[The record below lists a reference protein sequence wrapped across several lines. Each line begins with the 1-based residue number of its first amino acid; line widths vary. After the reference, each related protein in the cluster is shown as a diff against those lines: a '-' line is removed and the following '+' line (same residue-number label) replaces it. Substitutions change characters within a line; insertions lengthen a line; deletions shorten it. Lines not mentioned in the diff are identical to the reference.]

1 MSDTPAVSEPADTP
15 HEAGPRR
22 WLMDWSDDRKRTV
35 FLVIYGLSLL
45 ITATAIWMVAK
56 APGST
61 GAGERDLAS
70 RAVLGV
76 LVVNLVLIVGLAVV
90 VGRRAFGLFRRR
102 TDAGARLH
110 LRFVTLFSL
119 VALVPAILIALVFGV
134 LVNRGVDQWFSGN
147 VQSAVENGATIGRA
161 YLDDVSAEMDGDI
174 LVIADQLTGVRPL
187 LGNRIQFSDALL
199 QVGQLF
205 GYPAIY
211 ILDDTGAVLASGES
225 PDAPPYVAPSQEAL
239 EEASVAGA
247 QPAQQVTETPDAV
260 RSVMALPTYGDAY
273 LYLVRPLKPGLLA
286 QMRNGEES
294 ILAYREAQDSRARI
308 QAAFALSYIETALL
322 VLVGAVWL
330 GMSAASSISGPIGR
344 LVLAADRVAGGD
356 LTARVDGD
364 DGPGEIK
371 TLSAAFNRMTDDLAA
386 QQAALRAA
394 SEEATGRSRFIE
406 TVLSGVS
413 AGVIGLDRL
422 RRVSAINDS
431 AAELLSLDGADVIG
445 QPLGEVSPELSELAG
460 RAEAHIEEEID
471 VTLEGETRRL
481 RVRIEGGVGGEMVL
495 TFDDITRLV
504 TAQRNA
510 AWRDVARR
518 IAHEI
523 KNPLTP
529 IQLSAERL
537 RRRYRSQVVD
547 DVEVFDRCTETI
559 IRQVGDIGRMVDEF
573 SSFAR
578 MPAPRFTSSDPAE
591 LLREAVFAQRVAAAD
606 IGVDLIEPLP
616 KAIIHAD
623 RPMIGQALANI
634 LKNAGEAVAARRAA
648 DPRPEDDVRPGVSAR
663 LDIQDGMAVFV
674 IEDDGPGLPAKD
686 RDRLTEPY
694 VTTRDKGTGLGL
706 AIVKRICEEHGGEL
720 KLADAEALSGARI
733 SLIFPLK
740 SQQQSTGK
748 SGGEGVSTA
757 RRTTS
762 GTESSEAS

>member
-1 MSDTPAVSEPADTP
+1 MTDTPPADAETGP
-15 HEAGPRR
+15 AADRRGVGRWFAGWSEERR
-22 WLMDWSDDRKRTV
+22 RNT
-35 FLVIYGLSLL
+35 FLVVYTLAFL
-45 ITATAIWMVAK
+45 ITVAAIWLVAV
-56 APGST
+56 APGSSGE
-61 GAGERDLAS
+61 GARATAS
-70 RAVLGV
+70 QAVLIILGA
-76 LVVNLVLIVGLAVV
+76 NLLLIGGLAIV
-90 VGRRAFGLFRRR
+90 VGQRALSLFRRR

-119 VALVPAILIALVFGV
+119 VALVPAVLVALVFGV
-134 LVNRGVDQWFSGN
+134 LVNRGVDQWFSEN
-147 VQSAVENGATIGRA
+147 VKSAVDNGAHIGRA
-161 YLDDVSAEMDGDI
+161 YTQDVSREIDGD
-174 LVIADQLTGVRPL
+174 LAVIGEQLESIRPL
-187 LGNRIQFSDALL
+187 LSNRVQFSDALT

-211 ILDDTGAVLASGES
+211 ILGEDGEVLASGEG
-225 PDAPPYVAPSQEAL
+225 PTAPPYFAPSVAAL
-239 EEASVAGA
+239 EEASAREEPSV
-247 QPAQQVTETPDAV
+247 QQVTKGPDAI
-260 RSVMALPTYGDAY
+260 RGIMAFPAYGNAY
-273 LYLVRPLKPGLLA
+273 LYVVRPLRPGLIDQLA
-286 QMRNGEES
+286 AAEES
-294 ILAYREAQDSRARI
+294 IVAYREAEDSRQRI
-308 QAAFALSYIETALL
+308 QAAFALSYFETALL
-322 VLVGAVWL
+322 VLVGAIWL
-330 GMSAASSISGPIGR
+330 GMGAASAISGPIGR
-344 LVLAADRVAGGD
+344 LAEAADRVAGGD
-356 LTARVDGD
+356 LTARVDAA

-371 TLSAAFNRMTDDLAA
+371 TLSAAFNRMTGDLEA

-413 AGVIGLDRL
+413 AGVIGLDRQ
-422 RRVSAINDS
+422 RRVSVINDS
-431 AAELLSLDGADVIG
+431 AVELLAIRDADIIG
-445 QPLGEVSPELSELAG
+445 RPLGEVSPELSELAG

-471 VTLEGETRRL
+471 VSLEGETRRL

-578 MPAPRFTSSDPAE
+578 MPAPRFAAVDPAE
-591 LLREAVFAQRVAAAD
+591 LLREAVFAQRVAASD
-606 IGVDLIEPLP
+606 IGVELLEPLP
-616 KAIIHAD
+616 KAVLHAD

-634 LKNAGEAVAARRAA
+634 LKNAGEAVAARRAIA
-648 DPRPEDDVRPGVSAR
+648 PREDDADHPGISAR
-663 LDIQDGMAVFV
+663 LSVEDDTATFV
-674 IEDDGPGLPAKD
+674 IEDDGMGLPPKD

-694 VTTRDKGTGLGL
+694 VTTREKGTGLGL

-720 KLADAEALSGARI
+720 KLADAETLSGARVC
-733 SLIFPLK
+733 LIFPLK
-740 SQQQSTGK
+740 SQPKSTGAAGAK
-748 SGGEGVSTA
+748 DA
-757 RRTTS
+757 K
-762 GTESSEAS
+762 ASRSPTVPAAE

>member
-1 MSDTPAVSEPADTP
+1 MTDTPAADAEPAPPADRRGAVRWF
-15 HEAGPRR
+15 AGWSEERR
-22 WLMDWSDDRKRTV
+22 RNSFLLAYAV
-35 FLVIYGLSLL
+35 AFLVTAAAIWLVAVSPGASGEGARAAASQAVLAILAVNLLL
-45 ITATAIWMVAK
+45 I
-56 APGST
+56 G
-61 GAGERDLAS
+61 
-70 RAVLGV
+70 
-76 LVVNLVLIVGLAVV
+76 GLATV
-90 VGRRAFGLFRRR
+90 VGRRALLLFRRR

-110 LRFVTLFSL
+110 LRFVALFSM
-119 VALVPAILIALVFGV
+119 VALIPAVLIALVFGV
-134 LVNRGVDQWFSGN
+134 LVNRGVDQWFSAN
-147 VQSAVENGATIGRA
+147 VQSAVKNGALIGDA
-161 YLDDVSAEMDGDI
+161 YLDDVSNEMDGD
-174 LVIADQLTGVRPL
+174 LAVISEQLGSVRPL
-187 LGNRIQFSDALL
+187 FANRIQFSDAL
-199 QVGQLF
+199 GQIAELF

-211 ILDDTGAVLASGES
+211 ILGPDGEVLASGEMHG
-225 PDAPPYVAPSQEAL
+225 APPYVAPPRAVLEAAA
-239 EEASVAGA
+239 EGGS
-247 QPAQQVTETPDAV
+247 PPQQVTENPDAV
-260 RSVMALPTYGDAY
+260 RTLAALPAYGEAY
-273 LYLVRPLKPGLLA
+273 LYLVRPLKPGLIA

-294 ILAYREAQDSRARI
+294 IVAFREAEESRARI
-308 QAAFALSYIETALL
+308 QAAFALGYLETALL

-330 GMSAASSISGPIGR
+330 GMGAASAISAPIGR
-344 LVLAADRVAGGD
+344 LVEAADKVAGGD
-356 LTARVDGD
+356 LSARVDD
-364 DGPGEIK
+364 KDGPGEIK
-371 TLSAAFNRMTDDLAA
+371 TLSAAFNRMTGDLEA

-413 AGVIGLDRL
+413 AGVIGLDRR

-431 AAELLSLDGADVIG
+431 AVELLAIRDPAIIG
-445 QPLGEVSPELSELAG
+445 RPLGEVSPELSELAA

-471 VTLEGETRRL
+471 VSLEGETRRL

-578 MPAPRFTSSDPAE
+578 MPAPRFTACDPAE
-591 LLREAVFAQRVAAAD
+591 LLREAVFAQRVAAAAV
-606 IGVDLIEPLP
+606 GVELIEPLP
-616 KAIIHAD
+616 NIVLHAD
-623 RPMIGQALANI
+623 RPMVGQALTNI
-634 LKNAGEAVAARRAA
+634 LKNAGEAVSARRAIA
-648 DPRPEDDVRPGVSAR
+648 PREGDGDRPGISAR
-663 LDIQDGMAVFV
+663 LLIEDESAVFV
-674 IEDDGPGLPAKD
+674 IEDDGMGLPAKD

-694 VTTRDKGTGLGL
+694 VTTREKGTGLGL

-720 KLADAEALSGARI
+720 KLADAETLAGARVC
-733 SLIFPLK
+733 LIFPLK
-740 SQQQSTGK
+740 SQPKPTG
-748 SGGEGVSTA
+748 TA
-757 RRTTS
+757 GTKDAKASRSRTVPAA
-762 GTESSEAS
+762 E

>member
-1 MSDTPAVSEPADTP
+1 MTDTPAADAEPAPPADRRGAVRWF
-15 HEAGPRR
+15 AGWSEERR
-22 WLMDWSDDRKRTV
+22 RNSFLLAYAV
-35 FLVIYGLSLL
+35 AFLVTAAAIWLVAVSPGASGEGARAAASQAVLAILAVNLLL
-45 ITATAIWMVAK
+45 I
-56 APGST
+56 G
-61 GAGERDLAS
+61 
-70 RAVLGV
+70 
-76 LVVNLVLIVGLAVV
+76 GLATV
-90 VGRRAFGLFRRR
+90 VGRRALLLFRRR

-110 LRFVTLFSL
+110 LRFVALFSM
-119 VALVPAILIALVFGV
+119 VALIPAVLIALVFGV
-134 LVNRGVDQWFSGN
+134 LVNRGVDQWFSAN
-147 VQSAVENGATIGRA
+147 VQSAVKNGALIGDA
-161 YLDDVSAEMDGDI
+161 YLDDVSNEMDGD
-174 LVIADQLTGVRPL
+174 LAVISEQLGSVRPL
-187 LGNRIQFSDALL
+187 FANRIQFSDAL
-199 QVGQLF
+199 GQIAELF

-211 ILDDTGAVLASGES
+211 ILGPDGEVLASGEMHG
-225 PDAPPYVAPSQEAL
+225 APPYVAPPRAVLEAAA
-239 EEASVAGA
+239 EGGS
-247 QPAQQVTETPDAV
+247 PPQQVTENPDAV
-260 RSVMALPTYGDAY
+260 RTLAALPAYGEAY
-273 LYLVRPLKPGLLA
+273 LYLVRPLKPGLIA

-294 ILAYREAQDSRARI
+294 IVAFREAEESRARI
-308 QAAFALSYIETALL
+308 QAAFALGYLETALL

-330 GMSAASSISGPIGR
+330 GMGAASAISGPIGR
-344 LVLAADRVAGGD
+344 LVEAADKVAGGD
-356 LTARVDGD
+356 LSARVDD
-364 DGPGEIK
+364 KDGPGEIK
-371 TLSAAFNRMTDDLAA
+371 TLSAAFNRMTGDLEA

-413 AGVIGLDRL
+413 AGVIGLDRR

-431 AAELLSLDGADVIG
+431 AVELLAIRDPAIIG
-445 QPLGEVSPELSELAG
+445 RPLGEVSPELSELAA

-471 VTLEGETRRL
+471 VSLEGETRRL

-578 MPAPRFTSSDPAE
+578 MPAPRFTACDPAE
-591 LLREAVFAQRVAAAD
+591 LLREAVFAQRVAAAAV
-606 IGVDLIEPLP
+606 GVELIEPLP
-616 KAIIHAD
+616 NIVLHAD
-623 RPMIGQALANI
+623 RPMVGQALTNI
-634 LKNAGEAVAARRAA
+634 LKNAGEAVSARRAIA
-648 DPRPEDDVRPGVSAR
+648 PREGDGDRPGISAR
-663 LDIQDGMAVFV
+663 LLIEDESAIFV
-674 IEDDGPGLPAKD
+674 IEDDGMGLPAKD

-694 VTTRDKGTGLGL
+694 VTTREKGTGLGL

-720 KLADAEALSGARI
+720 KLADAETLAGARVC
-733 SLIFPLK
+733 LIFPLK
-740 SQQQSTGK
+740 SQPKPTG
-748 SGGEGVSTA
+748 TA
-757 RRTTS
+757 GTKEAKASRSRTVPAA
-762 GTESSEAS
+762 E

>member
-1 MSDTPAVSEPADTP
+1 MTDAPSPA
-15 HEAGPRR
+15 AGPDAAPLRGPARWFAGWSEERR
-22 WLMDWSDDRKRTV
+22 RNTFLIAYTIAFLITVAAIWLVAVAPGGSGEGARAMASQV
-35 FLVIYGLSLL
+35 VLL
-45 ITATAIWMVAK
+45 I
-56 APGST
+56 
-61 GAGERDLAS
+61 
-70 RAVLGV
+70 LGV
-76 LVVNLVLIVGLAVV
+76 NLLLIGGLAIV
-90 VGRRAFGLFRRR
+90 VGRRVFSLFQRRAH
-102 TDAGARLH
+102 AGARLH
-110 LRFVTLFSL
+110 LRFVTMFSL
-119 VALVPAILIALVFGV
+119 AALVPAVLIALVFGL

-147 VQSAVENGATIGRA
+147 VQAAVENGADIGRA
-161 YLDDVSAEMDGDI
+161 YTSDVSSEIDGD
-174 LVIADQLTGVRPL
+174 LAVIAEQLEGIRPL
-187 LGNRIQFSDALL
+187 FGNSIQFSDALT

-211 ILDDTGAVLASGES
+211 ILGEDGSVLASGEG
-225 PDAPPYVAPSQEAL
+225 PDAPPYLAPPPVAL
-239 EEASVAGA
+239 EEAAAGELPSV
-247 QPAQQVTETPDAV
+247 QQVTKDPDAV
-260 RSVMALPTYGDAY
+260 RGLTAFPAYGDTF
-273 LYLVRPLKPGLLA
+273 LYVVRPLRPGLFDQLA
-286 QMRNGEES
+286 AAEQS
-294 ILAYREAQDSRARI
+294 IVAYREAQESRERI

-330 GMSAASSISGPIGR
+330 GMSVASAISAPIGR
-344 LVLAADRVAGGD
+344 LVEAADRVAGGD
-356 LTARVDGD
+356 LTARVEGD
-364 DGPGEIK
+364 EGPGEIK
-371 TLSAAFNRMTDDLAA
+371 TLTAAFNRMTGDLQA

-394 SEEATGRSRFIE
+394 SEEATGRTLFIE

-413 AGVIGLDRL
+413 AGVIGVDKR

-431 AAELLSLDGADVIG
+431 AVELLGLAAGDGIIG
-445 QPLGEVSPELSELAG
+445 QPLGEAAPELSELAG

-471 VTLEGETRRL
+471 VSRDGETRRL

-537 RRRYRSQVVD
+537 RRRYRKQVGD

-578 MPAPRFTSSDPAE
+578 MPAPRFTAENPAE
-591 LLREAVFAQRVAAAD
+591 LLREAVFAQRVAAPD

-616 KAIIHAD
+616 KVVLHAD
-623 RPMIGQALANI
+623 GRMVGQALTNI
-634 LKNAGEAVAARRAA
+634 LKNAGEAVAARRAIA
-648 DPRPEDDVRPGVSAR
+648 PRDGDGKRPGVSAR
-663 LDIQDGMAVFV
+663 LEVSEELITFIV
-674 IEDDGPGLPAKD
+674 EDDGVGLPAKD

-694 VTTRDKGTGLGL
+694 VTTREKGTGLGL

-720 KLADAEALSGARI
+720 KLADAEQLSGARVC
-733 SLIFPLK
+733 LVFPLK
-740 SQQQSTGK
+740 SSLQAAPAGSRDAKASRSPT
-748 SGGEGVSTA
+748 VSA
-757 RRTTS
+757 D
-762 GTESSEAS
+762 E